1 LLILVKKARYFC
13 IIRLISD
20 ICSLNLKNT
29 KMAVKIRLQR
39 HGKKDQAFFHL
50 VVADG
55 RAPRD
60 GKFIEKLGTYN
71 PNSNPATI
79 DINFDSTLSWLMKG
93 AQPTDTCR
101 AILSYKGVMMKKHLL
116 EGVKKGALT
125 ETQVEEKFS
134 KWLEEKSG
142 KILGKHDRLKSEHTK
157 KSHDRHKAESASK
170 EAKAAKLAEK
180 QAARE
185 AVLAAAAATPAAD
198 APAAEETNG

>member
-1 LLILVKKARYFC
+1 
-13 IIRLISD
+13 
-20 ICSLNLKNT
+20 
-29 KMAVKIRLQR
+29 MAVKIRLQR
-39 HGKKDQAFFHL
+39 HGKKDSAFFHL

-93 AQPTDTCR
+93 AQPTDTAR

-125 ETQVEEKFS
+125 ESQMEQKFS
-134 KWLEEKSG
+134 KWKEEKSG
-142 KILGKHDRLKSEHTK
+142 KILGKHDRLKSESQQK
-157 KSHDRHKAESASK
+157 ASDRYKAETAVK
-170 EAKAAKLAEK
+170 EAKAAKI
-180 QAARE
+180 AAKKTAVDTAASE
-185 AVLAAAAATPAAD
+185 APATPEGT
-198 APAAEETNG
+198 EENNG